1 MARKVLSG
9 LKLTEFIVYFTTF
22 PVLSI
27 NYYPKYR
34 LKQSAINNRKALS
47 LLLLL
52 GWRYPWM
59 LLILIGRI

>member
-27 NYYPKYR
+27 NYYPKYPT
-34 LKQSAINNRKALS
+34 KTISHK
-47 LLLLL
+47 
-52 GWRYPWM
+52 
-59 LLILIGRI
+59 